1 MSAVLSL
8 SFGVINFLSHFP
20 LNKIWKKMEKSLFSR
35 ERQNEKKKL
44 KAFKLIAGTQIWYNV
59 IP

>member
-1 MSAVLSL
+1 
-8 SFGVINFLSHFP
+8 
-20 LNKIWKKMEKSLFSR
+20 MEKSLFSR

-44 KAFKLIAGTQIWYNV
+44 KTFKFIAGTQIWYNV